1 MRGKLLASAAL
12 IVVAAAAA
20 AADAKIAVKPVW
32 LAPVEFT
39 PRSDYSIV
47 DQNVA
52 VDSRDDVL
60 AVWSGKS
67 GVQARYR
74 PAGGAW
80 QAPVQLAACGVA
92 ATAAF
97 DSAGNATVAWLQC
110 TSTFS
115 QMTTAMRRVD
125 GNWSSPVVLSTPGRS

>member
-1 MRGKLLASAAL
+1 MRGKLSVSAAL
-12 IVVAAAAA
+12 IVLAATVL
-20 AADAKIAVKPVW
+20 AADAKVAVKPVW
-32 LAPVEFT
+32 LAPVELT

-47 DQNVA
+47 EQNVA
-52 VDSRDDVL
+52 VDQRDDVL

-80 QAPVQLAACGVA
+80 QAPVQLAACGVG

-97 DSAGNATVAWLQC
+97 DAAGDATSSGSSARAP
-110 TSTFS
+110 S
-115 QMTTAMRRVD
+115 RR
-125 GNWSSPVVLSTPGRS
+125 